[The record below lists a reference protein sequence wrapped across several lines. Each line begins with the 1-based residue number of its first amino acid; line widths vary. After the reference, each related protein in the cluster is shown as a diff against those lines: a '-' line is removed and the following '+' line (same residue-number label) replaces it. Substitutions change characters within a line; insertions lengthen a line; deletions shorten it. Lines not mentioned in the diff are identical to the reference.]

1 MKLVLA
7 ALAALLATACSSGPT
22 TTELNVSAAASLTGS
37 FTQIAHDFEATH
49 PGVSV
54 KLNFG
59 SSSALAEQINAGAPV
74 DVFAAASPAT
84 MKSVVDAGNIA
95 NPVPF
100 TGNTLELAV
109 PPTNPADITSLADA
123 AISGTKLVVCVPQAP
138 CGAAATAL
146 FENANLAPTPVSL
159 EPDVKSVLAKV
170 IANEADAGIVYV
182 TDVKSAGG
190 SVTGIAIPSDMNV
203 YSEYEIG
210 ATSRNPELA
219 NAFVTFVNSTAEQ
232 QVLLDA
238 GFARQ

>member
-7 ALAALLATACSSGPT
+7 AITALLAAACSASGT
-22 TTELNVSAAASLTGS
+22 TTELNVSAASSLTGS
-37 FTQIAHDFEATH
+37 FTQIAREFEATH
-49 PGVSV
+49 PGVTV

-59 SSSALAEQINAGAPV
+59 ASSALAEQVNAGAPI

-84 MKSVVDAGNIA
+84 MKSVVDAGHISS
-95 NPVPF
+95 PVPF

-109 PPTNPADITSLADA
+109 PPSNPADISSLVEVVKP
-123 AISGTKLVVCVPQAP
+123 GTKLVVCVSQAP
-138 CGAAATAL
+138 CGAATATL
-146 FENANLAPTPVSL
+146 FANAKLTPTPVSL

-190 SVTGIAIPSDMNV
+190 SVTGIAIPRDVNV

-210 ATSRNPELA
+210 ATTRSPELA
-219 NAFVTFVNSTAEQ
+219 NAFVSFVNSAGAQ

-238 GFARQ
+238 GFARE